1 MKTPSL
7 LVVLALLVATP
18 AHAET
23 YPEWV
28 LAIRDCASNG
38 RLDQHYSSRA
48 LKRALH
54 EVPSD
59 GGEYTD
65 CANAIRAALEG
76 GSGKPEGPAPAGIVT
91 DSGAVAASN
100 ADVAALQAVVANA
113 SRDDVPPPIRLGT
126 RDIAPP
132 ALPISS
138 FSAAPHWNDLPMP
151 LATCLAAV
159 ALLAAVSTLDACSRR
174 RRTG

>member
-28 LAIRDCASNG
+28 
-38 RLDQHYSSRA
+38 
-48 LKRALH
+48 
-54 EVPSD
+54 
-59 GGEYTD
+59 
-65 CANAIRAALEG
+65 
-76 GSGKPEGPAPAGIVT
+76 
-91 DSGAVAASN
+91 
-100 ADVAALQAVVANA
+100 
-113 SRDDVPPPIRLGT
+113 
-126 RDIAPP
+126 
-132 ALPISS
+132 
-138 FSAAPHWNDLPMP
+138 
-151 LATCLAAV
+151 AAV